1 MRTSTLINLQNKHEL
16 KVHVM
21 NKPQVDVG
29 LVSRSIKWCIFA
41 EIQMDGDLSDE
52 AVTAVVLIG
61 ILHSTL
67 GHQFNL

>member
-29 LVSRSIKWCIFA
+29 LVSRSIKWFIFA
-41 EIQMDGDLSDE
+41 EIQMEVIYLMKQ
-52 AVTAVVLIG
+52 L
-61 ILHSTL
+61 LL
-67 GHQFNL
+67 WF

>member
-41 EIQMDGDLSDE
+41 EIQMEMIYLMKQ
-52 AVTAVVLIG
+52 L
-61 ILHSTL
+61 LL
-67 GHQFNL
+67 WF

>member
-29 LVSRSIKWCIFA
+29 LVSRSIK
-41 EIQMDGDLSDE
+41 
-52 AVTAVVLIG
+52 
-61 ILHSTL
+61 
-67 GHQFNL
+67 